1 MMSSGMD
8 LHFWQ
13 KRTWDAM
20 KHLWMSWKSRI
31 SMDFMGPC
39 GFKTKSLAL
48 ASKSVLYPYQLHDHG
63 CTTAS
68 GTTIMSLHRKL
79 QKRHSFHVFQP
90 QKNIQKHQ
98 LELSTLPSVK
108 RPTINLFFQTFLVST
123 SPWPVFG
130 PLDSLGMVI
139 HRGLLAS
146 LCIFTPLSSL
156 PLMLSR
162 V

>member
-20 KHLWMSWKSRI
+20 KHLWISWKRI

-48 ASKSVLYPYQLHDHG
+48 ASKSVLYPHEHQLHDHG

-90 QKNIQKHQ
+90 QKTSKNTNSNCQHFQVSSVPQSISSFKLFWSQ
-98 LELSTLPSVK
+98 LHLGL
-108 RPTINLFFQTFLVST
+108 
-123 SPWPVFG
+123 
-130 PLDSLGMVI
+130 PLDHCI
-139 HRGLLAS
+139 H
-146 LCIFTPLSSL
+146 
-156 PLMLSR
+156 
-162 V
+162 